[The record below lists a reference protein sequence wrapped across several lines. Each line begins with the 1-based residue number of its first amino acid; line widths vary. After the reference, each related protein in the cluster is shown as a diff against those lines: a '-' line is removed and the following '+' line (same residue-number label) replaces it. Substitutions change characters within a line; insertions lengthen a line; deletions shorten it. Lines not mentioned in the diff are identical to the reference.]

1 MEISGYFIAKGS
13 TIITSMDSMNF
24 NSKWNKDPE
33 DFQPERFMQDTR
45 TMAASANGK
54 IEERD
59 HISFGSGRR
68 MCPGIYMVGVVWLLF
83 ISFYSYTF
91 CKIGREGDLYC
102 VCSPFCE
109 MYHRT

>member
-1 MEISGYFIAKGS
+1 VEISGYFIAKGS

-24 NSKWNKDPE
+24 SSTWNKDPE

-45 TMAASANGK
+45 TMAAAANGK

-68 MCPGIYMVGVVWLLF
+68 MCPGIDMVGIAWLLLFHLF
-83 ISFYSYTF
+83 IYF
-91 CKIGREGDLYC
+91 L
-102 VCSPFCE
+102 
-109 MYHRT
+109 